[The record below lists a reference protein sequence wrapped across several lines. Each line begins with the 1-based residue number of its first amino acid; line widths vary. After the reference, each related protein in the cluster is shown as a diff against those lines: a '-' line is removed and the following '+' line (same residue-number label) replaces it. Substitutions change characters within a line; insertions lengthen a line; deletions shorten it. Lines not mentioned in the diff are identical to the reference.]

1 MELDLVHINRCTRNN
16 ITFVEKDGASIAI
29 FDKKDLLTGENKLSI
44 VKKYFE
50 TGEIKM
56 PTKNVDFYKSFD
68 PDFKFVMVEIFE
80 KKPLLQL
87 TQDF

>member
-1 MELDLVHINRCTRNN
+1 MELDLVHINRCTSNN
-16 ITFVEKDGASIAI
+16 ITLVEKDGASIAI

-44 VKKYFE
+44 VKRYFE

-56 PTKNVDFYKSFD
+56 PTKNVGFYKSFD
-68 PDFKFVMVEIFE
+68 PDFNFVIVEIFE
-80 KKPLLQL
+80 KKPLPQP